1 MKQKE
6 LKTLIEN
13 ALNNSRHG
21 VKVLSGNDNP
31 QIIELRKKCEGEVSA
46 FEAVLDALNNN
57 RVSLKIMAGS

>member
-13 ALNNSRHG
+13 ALNNSRHS
-21 VKVLSGNDNP
+21 VKVLSGSYNP
-31 QIIELRKKCEGEVSA
+31 QIIELKKKCEGEVLALES
-46 FEAVLDALNNN
+46 VLDALNNN